1 MVVQTVKTFWDIE
14 KEKTWRIYAVFSF
27 LLLIHFLGIWILWLI
42 LKLIFINRPYLTWQ
56 AMKFSLF
63 DWDTVIVL
71 LIALIVTWFH
81 WYHSNKVVVDKILG
95 CLGVRHPDQHD
106 EYHHVFENVVDELQA
121 ATGGLQVERYVIPTG
136 AMNAFALADLRG
148 RMVIGVTEGLI
159 SRLKREELQS
169 VVAHEMA
176 HIVSGDCL
184 LTTIVCSLFN
194 VYEEALARI
203 PQVSSLDQ
211 DELAGRRPSSAVA
224 ASLPVLLALFV
235 FECLGS
241 FLNMFISREKEYR
254 ADAAAARLSRD
265 PMSLASALYKIALH
279 WRGAGYSGDRLSA
292 IFIMSP
298 EHNLLEESEGFWPT
312 LFSTHPPFTKRLQVL
327 LDLGHGE
334 ISQLTEQIQKKI
346 TVKTEPDVAETGP
359 AFYAERNDEWYG
371 PFSMFQLQGLDWI
384 VPETR
389 LRMDGSTEVVSALEV
404 PALAF
409 FFEARKEPMW
419 KIRRLCPLCRQW
431 LIVQPY
437 EGMYVSECAFCR
449 GILVER
455 DKIPRIITRKEKGFS
470 ERVQRMA
477 DVIRRQ
483 SREHGYKCEL
493 RIATA
498 QPRNCPKCGKPM
510 VHKFYSYAYHVE
522 IDECLEC
529 GLIWFDADELE
540 ILQCMTEIEEG
551 ER

>member
-1 MVVQTVKTFWDIE
+1 MAGTIKTFWDIE

-27 LLLIHFLGIWILWLI
+27 LLLIHFTFIWIAWLI

-56 AMKFSLF
+56 AMKFTLF

-71 LIALIVTWFH
+71 LVALIVTWFH
-81 WYHSNKVVVDKILG
+81 WYHSNKIVVDRILAS
-95 CLGVRHPDQHD
+95 LGVRHPDQHD
-106 EYHHVFENVVDELQA
+106 DYHHVFSNVVDELQTA
-121 ATGGLQVERYVIPTG
+121 AGGLQVERYVMPTG
-136 AMNAFALADLRG
+136 AMNAFALADLSG

-194 VYEEALARI
+194 VYEEALARL
-203 PQVSSLDQ
+203 PQLSSFDR
-211 DELAGRRPSSAVA
+211 EEPSARRASSAVA

-241 FLNMFISREKEYR
+241 LLNMFISREKEYR

-265 PMSLASALYKIALH
+265 PMSLASALYKIALR

-298 EHNLLEESEGFWPT
+298 EHNLMEESEGFWPT

-334 ISQLTEQIQKKI
+334 ISQLTEQIQNKI
-346 TVKTEPDVAETGP
+346 MVKTEPDVQETGP
-359 AFYAERNDEWYG
+359 AFYAEKNSEWYG
-371 PFSMFQLQGLDWI
+371 PFSMLQLMGLDWLI
-384 VPETR
+384 PETR
-389 LRMDGSTEVVSALEV
+389 LRMDGSTEVAAAVEI

-409 FFEARKEPMW
+409 FFEVRKEPMY

-431 LIVQPY
+431 LIVVPY

-449 GILVER
+449 GTLVER
-455 DKIPRIITRKEKGFS
+455 DKIPRIVARKEKGFS
-470 ERVQRMA
+470 KRVQHLA
-477 DVIRRQ
+477 DVIRKQ

-498 QPRNCPKCGKPM
+498 QPRSCPKCGKPM
-510 VHKFYSYAYHVE
+510 VHKFYSYAHHVE
-522 IDECLEC
+522 IDECLAC

-540 ILQCMTEIEEG
+540 ILQCITEIEDG